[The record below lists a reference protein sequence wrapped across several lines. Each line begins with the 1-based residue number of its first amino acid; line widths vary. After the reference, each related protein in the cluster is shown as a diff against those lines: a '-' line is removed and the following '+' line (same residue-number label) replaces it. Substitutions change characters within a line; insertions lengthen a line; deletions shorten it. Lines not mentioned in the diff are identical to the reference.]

1 MALGDTKPCHF
12 CFENFHVHWGGLM
25 VSNNLNP
32 AHSIYVTNPYCFRRI
47 SGTVVT
53 GGRVIQT
60 SCGGFQ
66 VKLYRLNFL
75 RVSFDAD
82 VAFFFYCLSF
92 TCGNYLGLFST
103 SVPSGNSNR
112 EG

>member
-53 GGRVIQT
+53 GGRVIRQAVVVFRSNYADLT
-60 SCGGFQ
+60 FLEFPLTQ
-66 VKLYRLNFL
+66 MLLY
-75 RVSFDAD
+75 SFIA
-82 VAFFFYCLSF
+82 
-92 TCGNYLGLFST
+92 
-103 SVPSGNSNR
+103 
-112 EG
+112 